1 MGRVNEVQKTVRITY
16 GNNSIELTVEDDG
29 IHISTGNKQI
39 ILDSDVRR
47 DSNKPFEHNSL
58 IIKQDLDEHI
68 EEADEKFVE
77 IDESI
82 ESIQQQTDQTGEK
95 LSEHIIDNI
104 ESFNT
109 IESDINS
116 TKEIAESAIS
126 KTNELENDISGIEND
141 IENLNSTTTSL
152 QDDINTVCDDI
163 SHVKTE
169 INAVKTDVSNVN
181 DDVKNIHSDI
191 NVLGN
196 EISNTNNEV
205 LKNKEKITS
214 TQKDVNKNTSK
225 ISQTNDRLSGH
236 IVSNDKEFTDI
247 NKKIDDITDS
257 TRGIQSAKKAYD
269 ILAERYRILLNEM
282 KKVPQK
288 PTHTPKQRVI
298 KKVGWEL
305 ILQKAYQELWEEGN
319 KYPSRY
325 EVLQRVYLID
335 GCDINMASKLASY
348 DIGGYPV
355 NNVFI
360 NSFADC

>member
-1 MGRVNEVQKTVRITY
+1 MNEVQKTVRITY

-68 EEADEKFVE
+68 EETDEKFVE

-82 ESIQQQTDQTGEK
+82 ESIQQQT
-95 LSEHIIDNI
+95 
-104 ESFNT
+104 
-109 IESDINS
+109 
-116 TKEIAESAIS
+116 ESAIS

-152 QDDINTVCDDI
+152 QDDINTVGDDI
-163 SHVKTE
+163 SHIKIE

-191 NVLGN
+191 NALGS

-269 ILAERYRILLNEM
+269 ILAERYRILLNER

-319 KYPSRY
+319 KYPSKY
-325 EVLQRVYLID
+325 EVLQRAYLID
-335 GCDINMASKLASY
+335 GYDINMASKLASY